1 MKLNYNANII
11 WIAIV
16 ICGFMLGT
24 ISSNSDKSIN
34 NVVRQQ
40 RNLFELNDSNV
51 VFWLDYFDIQ
61 EKEIVY
67 QQIML
72 ETGYLQSDICLR
84 QNNLIG
90 LYNGSEFY
98 SFSHWV
104 ESLIFYKYRIQNRL
118 KPGENYYKFL
128 HRIKFA
134 KDSKYIYKLKLMNK
148 IKTK

>member
-1 MKLNYNANII
+1 MGKDIRGFGTALLIVLALFIGIFFGYQLSIMYNNH
-11 WIAIV
+11 
-16 ICGFMLGT
+16 
-24 ISSNSDKSIN
+24 NKKIN
-34 NVVRQQ
+34 TTKQ

-98 SFSHWV
+98 SFSHYI
-104 ESLIFYKYRIQNRL
+104 ESIIFYKYRIQNRYNP
-118 KPGENYYKFL
+118 KKENYYQFL
-128 HRIKFA
+128 HRIGYA
-134 KDSKYIYKLKLMNK
+134 KDFHYINKLK
-148 IKTK
+148 